1 MMPFS
6 WLAAR
11 TPHRLARNEEE
22 AQIARLKYV
31 LGNGVKEGLVE
42 KVSQWPGVHCVRAL
56 VEGETVEGYWFNRS
70 QEYAARQRGQD
81 FGRLTY
87 ATPEVLTL
95 SPLPCWKHLAEET
108 RRRLVAELV
117 AEI

>member
-56 VEGETVEGYWFNRS
+56 VEGETVEGYWFDRS

-81 FGRLTY
+81 FDRLTY
-87 ATPEVLTL
+87 ATPEVLNAL
-95 SPLPCWKHLAEET
+95 GPSSGPALRFHLVLADF
-108 RRRLVAELV
+108 LHVP
-117 AEI
+117 